1 MKKADI
7 VLVAV
12 VILAAAISL
21 FLGHFLKHEGTYAT
35 VSVDGSVVVEY
46 TLDEDGTY
54 EISGANGGRN
64 LLVIE
69 DGKAYLSEADCPDL
83 LCVKQGTISKVGE
96 SIICLPHKVV
106 IEITGE
112 GKHTEIDA
120 VTQ

>member
-1 MKKADI
+1 MKKADM

-35 VSVDGSVVVEY
+35 VSVDGSVVAEY
-46 TLDEDGTY
+46 ALDEDGTY
-54 EISGANGGRN
+54 EIKGADGGVN
-64 LLVIE
+64 ILVIE
-69 DGKAYLSEADCPDL
+69 DGKAFLSEADCPDL
-83 LCVKQGTISKVGE
+83 LCVKQGSISKVGE

-112 GKHTEIDA
+112 GEKTQIDA
-120 VTQ
+120 VSQ